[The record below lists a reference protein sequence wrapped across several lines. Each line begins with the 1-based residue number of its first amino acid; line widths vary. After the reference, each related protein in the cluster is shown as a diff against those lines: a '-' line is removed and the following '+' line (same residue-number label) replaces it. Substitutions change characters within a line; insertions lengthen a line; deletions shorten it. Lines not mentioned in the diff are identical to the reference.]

1 MYNSDMN
8 LTVNFRKWGN
18 SLGVRLPSA
27 VAREMH
33 LEDGAVAEM
42 SVEDGQ
48 IHIRPQAKVIPQRRG
63 RRPLSFYEQRAKER
77 GLSCLVEAVEILPN
91 DAPRG
96 LEVL

>member
-1 MYNSDMN
+1 MN
-8 LTVNFRKWGN
+8 LTVCFKKWGN

-33 LEDGAVAEM
+33 LEDGTAAEL

-48 IHIRPQAKVIPQRRG
+48 IHIRPQVKIAPLRRQ
-63 RRPLSFYEQRAKER
+63 RRPLSFYEHRATVR
-77 GLSCLVEAVEILPN
+77 GLPGLIQAVELMPD

-96 LEVL
+96 LEVV

>member
-1 MYNSDMN
+1 MN
-8 LTVNFRKWGN
+8 LTINFRKWGN

-33 LEDGAVAEM
+33 LEDGTSAEL

-48 IHIRPQAKVIPQRRG
+48 IHIRPQVKVSPLARQ
-63 RRPLSFYEQRAKER
+63 RRPLSFYDHRAKAR
-77 GLSCLVEAVEILPN
+77 GLSGLIQAVEIMPD

-96 LEVL
+96 LEAL